1 MNNII
6 YQQTVTKRH
15 RVYMAWEFE
24 AAVDDLNKMSEQGW
38 QVTEFSR
45 FSQSYVYDPNVR
57 YRYQIDYAE
66 NISDP
71 VRYAEAFRDSGWLWV
86 KSSTQEW
93 KIFAKPYVAG
103 EPEDAYQIYTDQQS
117 KKEMLRRSRR
127 FVGAAL
133 IMYTVM
139 IPYMIFSLVRDWLFH
154 YSSDLASVEIWT
166 PILLGLSAYMFLRW
180 YVSVRRMEKG
190 KKPRRFHYAA
200 YAAVAVTV
208 IFISMGSIV
217 LNFFGVI

>member
-86 KSSTQEW
+86 KSPTQ
-93 KIFAKPYVAG
+93 
-103 EPEDAYQIYTDQQS
+103 D
-117 KKEMLRRSRR
+117 
-127 FVGAAL
+127 
-133 IMYTVM
+133 
-139 IPYMIFSLVRDWLFH
+139 
-154 YSSDLASVEIWT
+154 
-166 PILLGLSAYMFLRW
+166 
-180 YVSVRRMEKG
+180 
-190 KKPRRFHYAA
+190 
-200 YAAVAVTV
+200 
-208 IFISMGSIV
+208 
-217 LNFFGVI
+217 

>member
-38 QVTEFSR
+38 QITEFSR
-45 FSQSYVYDPNVR
+45 FSQTYVYDPDVR

-71 VRYAEAFRDSGWLWV
+71 VRYSEAFLDSGWLWV
-86 KSSTQEW
+86 RSSTQEW
-93 KIFAKPYVAG
+93 KIFAKPCIPG
-103 EPEDAYQIYTDQQS
+103 QPEDAYLIYTDDRS

-127 FVGAAL
+127 FVGAVL
-133 IMYTVM
+133 IMYAII
-139 IPYMIFSLVRDWLFH
+139 IPYMIFSLARDWFFSH
-154 YSSDLASVEIWT
+154 SEDLASVEIWT
-166 PILLGLSAYMFLRW
+166 PILLGIAAYMFLRW
-180 YVSVRRMEKG
+180 YISVRRMEKG
-190 KKPRRFHYAA
+190 KKPRRFHYFA
-200 YAAVAVTV
+200 YVAVSIAV
-208 IFISMGSIV
+208 IIISMGSIL